1 MVGLLKYEFDNK
13 LLVVVTFFRVT
24 LGVTWTQPIFHN
36 LMLILTNLP
45 LDYIIFIFFMLTK
58 FQGDQRLILMSSTN
72 CLDSS
77 FSGLK

>member
-45 LDYIIFIFFMLTK
+45 LDYIIFIYFSCLQNFK
-58 FQGDQRLILMSSTN
+58 ILH
-72 CLDSS
+72 
-77 FSGLK
+77 KIWV

>member
-45 LDYIIFIFFMLTK
+45 LDYIIFIYFSCLQNFKILHK
-58 FQGDQRLILMSSTN
+58 IWVYNQRENYIQLA
-72 CLDSS
+72 
-77 FSGLK
+77 